1 MCILRKVCRRRQ
13 RHNKCEAH
21 RVMTLSRS
29 GTVSRERDA
38 GTEPA
43 EREVAYG

>member
-1 MCILRKVCRRRQ
+1 MCILRKVCRHRQ
-13 RHNKCEAH
+13 RHKKCEAH
-21 RVMTLSRS
+21 RVMTLSRR

-38 GTEPA
+38 GRKPA